1 MAVLRHIP
9 RVLVIQETSAQA
21 GREKVQGILEYAH
34 IYGPWHIQLVQGMT
48 GEPRPATDQAWRDF
62 NGIIAGQMMLSFEQ
76 RLRAFRRPLVLFDP
90 LVAILHPQDPLSQA
104 ARVTLDTVRVGELAA
119 EHLMGC
125 GYPNYAFLGDHLNRD
140 WSILRGER
148 FSAVLKE
155 HQFPCSFFYGDLPE
169 QTMPLDFQRIC
180 RWLLSLP
187 KPVGIFAAR
196 DLVAYQLINACHEVN
211 LRIPQDVGVL
221 GVDND
226 QLICTGLQPT
236 LSSVRCDFMRGGFMA
251 AELLDQLMRR
261 KRVENPLRHYDA
273 VEVVIRASTARD
285 ENAADAFTKRVRE
298 FIQMNAGSP
307 LDVPTIA
314 RQFRVSRRLLELRF
328 RTAFN
333 CSIHDEIQRV
343 RLERV
348 KKLLISTSLPI
359 QQISEQCGF
368 GSDINLYRVFKRV
381 QGCTMNAYRTRY
393 LAGL

>member
-34 IYGPWHIQLVQGMT
+34 IYGPWHIQLVQGLT
-48 GEPRPATDQAWRDF
+48 GEPRPATDRAWRDF
-62 NGIIAGQMMLSFEQ
+62 NGIIAGQMMLSFEH

-90 LVAILHPQDPLSQA
+90 LDSILHPQDPLSKA
-104 ARVTLDTVRVGELAA
+104 VRVMLDTARVGECAA
-119 EHLMGC
+119 QHLMGC

-148 FSAVLKE
+148 FSAVLNE
-155 HQFPCSFFYGDLPE
+155 HHLPCSVFCDD
-169 QTMPLDFQRIC
+169 QTELTTPFDFQRVC

-221 GVDND
+221 GVDDD
-226 QLICTGLQPT
+226 QLICTGVQPT
-236 LSSVRCDFMRGGFMA
+236 LSSIRCDFMRGGFMA
-251 AELLDQLMRR
+251 AELLDHLMRR
-261 KRVENPLRHYDA
+261 KRVDKRIRHYDA
-273 VEVVIRASTARD
+273 VEVVIRASTAR
-285 ENAADAFTKRVRE
+285 ENATDALAKRVRE
-298 FIQMNAGSP
+298 FIQVNAGSP

-314 RQFRVSRRLLELRF
+314 RQFRVSRRLVELRF

-368 GSDINLYRVFKRV
+368 GSDIHLYRVFKRV
-381 QGCTMNAYRTRY
+381 HGCTMNAYRTRY
-393 LAGL
+393 FAGL